1 MSYKIVMSQRWWRN
15 HNICGAW
22 TGQKILKNIEKEVD
36 SFFILKIFLQ
46 QVALSDVF
54 LLMVMVIP
62 DICQFWYTTELFRP
76 VKSIPKST

>member
-1 MSYKIVMSQRWWRN
+1 MSYKIVISQRWWRN
-15 HNICGAW
+15 HNVCGAW

-54 LLMVMVIP
+54 FA
-62 DICQFWYTTELFRP
+62 DGNGHT
-76 VKSIPKST
+76 